1 MLTWAIPSRLFPA
14 ARGNCRSRG
23 VIGVSLLGG
32 LGKLLIGF
40 GVVMIVLGGIFLLLG
55 NVSGK
60 VPWIGRLPGDIYI
73 ERGNWSFYFPL
84 ATSIVLS
91 IILTLIFSFFGRR

>member
-1 MLTWAIPSRLFPA
+1 MPE
-14 ARGNCRSRG
+14 
-23 VIGVSLLGG
+23 LGG

-40 GVVMIVLGGIFLLLG
+40 GVVMIILGGIFLFLG
-55 NVSGK
+55 ILSGK

-84 ATSIVLS
+84 ATSIVIS
-91 IILTLIFSFFGRR
+91 IILTLIFSLFGRR

>member
-1 MLTWAIPSRLFPA
+1 MPE
-14 ARGNCRSRG
+14 
-23 VIGVSLLGG
+23 LGG

-55 NVSGK
+55 NLSGK

-73 ERGNWSFYFPL
+73 QRGNWSFYFPL
-84 ATSIVLS
+84 ATSILLS
-91 IILTLIFSFFGRR
+91 IILTLIFSLFFRR